1 MTTLLTAFVPVPL
14 KKQTISLFVCP
25 LLLSRQQP
33 GRRTRR
39 ERDTFKKKKRK
50 WWVIDGGSQCLI
62 WLSRGR
68 EAWSRC
74 PWGRLCLGII
84 PEGAGFTL
92 LAREDKHSLHMLREH
107 DKGIASLNYI
117 YKKRSPA
124 IGAAKKRLYQVNW
137 ETPSIPF
144 LQP

>member
-1 MTTLLTAFVPVPL
+1 M
-14 KKQTISLFVCP
+14 
-25 LLLSRQQP
+25 
-33 GRRTRR
+33 
-39 ERDTFKKKKRK
+39 
-50 WWVIDGGSQCLI
+50 I

-117 YKKRSPA
+117 YIKKEALPLELL
-124 IGAAKKRLYQVNW
+124 KRDFIRL
-137 ETPSIPF
+137 TGKHPPSHSSSHKSQFVFPQLSMLSMGRGHSKHVQIIIIM
-144 LQP
+144 LNLVL